1 MRIKKYKSKIFHTT
15 ICITMERDD
24 MNYRQ
29 GRTRQHE
36 KSNEKLAMIGV
47 ASLLVALVITIV
59 VKAFK

>member
-1 MRIKKYKSKIFHTT
+1 
-15 ICITMERDD
+15 MERED

-29 GRTRQHE
+29 GRSREQE

-47 ASLLVALVITIV
+47 AGLLAALVITIV